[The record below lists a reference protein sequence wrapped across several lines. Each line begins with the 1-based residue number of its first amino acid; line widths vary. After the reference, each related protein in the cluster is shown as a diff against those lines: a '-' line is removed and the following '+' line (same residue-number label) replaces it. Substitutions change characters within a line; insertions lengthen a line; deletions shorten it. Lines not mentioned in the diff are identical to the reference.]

1 MFDDININS
10 LDGIKKI
17 IAPKCD
23 QNNDGILQDTNKL
36 QEVSIFNKTCKT
48 IKGTTFIYNGQAYNA
63 DGTENYT
70 REVPREIKMPEFKMF
85 KKPKNLTQKDS
96 ISTSYDW
103 SPEWLNNS
111 IEQMTTAPR
120 YKGKYKKSI
129 LRGKAQAFINSGKK
143 WDIDPRI
150 LLAVA
155 MQESARGTKTRGKN
169 SVGGPKQNFN
179 SIEESIDHIAQRIDT
194 IRTKQHR
201 KKTTVDSIAF
211 GYTNVKASA
220 PTWSKNVNS
229 YINQATKYYEPP
241 K

>member
-17 IAPKCD
+17 IAKKCD

-36 QEVSIFNKTCKT
+36 QEVSIFNKTCET

-120 YKGKYKKSI
+120 YKGKYKKVFCVEKLKHLLTVAKMGYRPTDSSCCCN
-129 LRGKAQAFINSGKK
+129 A
-143 WDIDPRI
+143 RI
-150 LLAVA
+150 
-155 MQESARGTKTRGKN
+155 
-169 SVGGPKQNFN
+169 
-179 SIEESIDHIAQRIDT
+179 
-194 IRTKQHR
+194 R
-201 KKTTVDSIAF
+201 K
-211 GYTNVKASA
+211 GY
-220 PTWSKNVNS
+220 
-229 YINQATKYYEPP
+229 
-241 K
+241 